1 MKNGE
6 YTYHYYSD
14 TESNL
19 RDLPKKGQEKILES
33 NEQLK
38 EVPDVWSTY
47 PLKDSPKLGENIATK
62 STKIRRHSK
71 LE

>member
-1 MKNGE
+1 MINNLPSS
-6 YTYHYYSD
+6 HLYSD
-14 TESNL
+14 TGINL
-19 RDLPKKGQEKILES
+19 RDLPKKGQEKVPKS
-33 NEQLK
+33 DVQLK

-47 PLKDSPKLGENIATK
+47 PLKDSPKLGGNIATK